1 MRFSA
6 GRPLWENPRTM
17 SSPADEARQLR
28 VLLAQVVAGLD
39 VESETGELV
48 DFMDYPVIDFGRDS
62 VETIREKL
70 LQRQVYGAMRGDGV
84 D

>member
-1 MRFSA
+1 M
-6 GRPLWENPRTM
+6 PDPT
-17 SSPADEARQLR
+17 DEGRQLR

-70 LQRQVYGAMRGDGV
+70 LQRQVYGAMRGDGLG
-84 D
+84 

>member
-1 MRFSA
+1 M
-6 GRPLWENPRTM
+6 PD
-17 SSPADEARQLR
+17 SSDEVRQLR

-62 VETIREKL
+62 VEEIREKL
-70 LQRQVYGAMRGDGV
+70 LQREVYRSMRGED
-84 D
+84 